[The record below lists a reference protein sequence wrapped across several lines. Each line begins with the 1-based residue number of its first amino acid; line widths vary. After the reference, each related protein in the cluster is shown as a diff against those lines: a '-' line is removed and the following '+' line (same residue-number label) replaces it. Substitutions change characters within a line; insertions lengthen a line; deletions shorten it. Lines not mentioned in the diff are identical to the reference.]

1 MNLEEFRIRLNFICD
16 QYGGYGRNSS
26 LYTDVVLKIYDPEI
40 GYKFIDIVSMYVG
53 DNQDSLNK
61 FILIP
66 AKTNL
71 QEADSDGIGKL
82 LDGNHKLVEKIKQ
95 LEEHLLANSFDDEEE
110 IEKPETRNN
119 DREFI
124 DQINALKLENERLKD
139 QIRILKLSTV
149 VDGKKKVTKGRPKK
163 QNPEIEND

>member
-66 AKTNL
+66 SKTNL

-82 LDGNHKLVEKIKQ
+82 LEDNHKLVEKIKQ

-110 IEKPETRNN
+110 TEKPETRNN

-139 QIRILKLSTV
+139 QIRILKISTV

-163 QNPEIEND
+163 QNPEIKND